1 MLIFFATKAKPVTL
15 SMLPTHMKQL
25 DGLRGV
31 AIIFVLLVH
40 FFNVG
45 FLYPYL
51 YFGWAGVDLFFVL
64 SGFLITGILLDTKHK
79 KGYYRV
85 FILRRALRILP
96 LYYAVL
102 IGIAILSLHINSLN
116 WFKQYQYFYW
126 FHASNYLI
134 LQKGFFQP
142 LGHFWSLAIEE
153 QFYLFWPLIVA
164 VFNRKWL
171 VFVSL
176 LLLLLGIYLRATV
189 DNIYLI
195 YGLPL
200 AHLDGLLVGGIM
212 AVLIREY
219 KDILFKH
226 IELILT
232 CSAVLFFIYTT
243 GYLTINGGYTE
254 QGPFIKLPFTFTLL
268 SLLFGGLLIYSLKNQ
283 RIGNFFSN
291 RVLLFFGKYS
301 YAMYVLHPIL
311 YHFSNW
317 AGGNRLSGNQKLLL
331 YTGLFLLTILIS
343 YASYHLLEKHF
354 LRIKDKISPH

>member
-1 MLIFFATKAKPVTL
+1 MLIFFATIAKPVTL
-15 SMLPTHMKQL
+15 NMLPTHMKQL

-31 AIIFVLLVH
+31 AIILVLLVH
-40 FFNVG
+40 FFNFG

-79 KGYYRV
+79 KRYYRV

-102 IGIAILSLHINSLN
+102 IAIAVLSFYINSLN
-116 WFKQYQYFYW
+116 WFKEYQGYYW
-126 FHASNYLI
+126 LHGSNYLI
-134 LQKGFFQP
+134 LQKGFFPP

-164 VFNRKWL
+164 IFNRKWL

-176 LLLLLGIYLRATV
+176 LLLLLGIFLRATV
-189 DNIYLI
+189 ENIYLI

-200 AHLDGLLVGGIM
+200 AHMDGLLIGGIM
-212 AVLIREY
+212 AVLIREH

-226 IELILT
+226 IELILI
-232 CSAVLFFIYTT
+232 SSVLLFLIYTT
-243 GYLTINGGYTE
+243 GYLIINGGYTE
-254 QGPFIKLPFTFTLL
+254 QGSFIKLPFTFTLV
-268 SLLFGGLLIYSLKNQ
+268 SLVFGGLLTYSLKNHHAT
-283 RIGNFFSN
+283 NFFSN

-301 YAMYVLHPIL
+301 YAMYVLHPII

-317 AGGNRLSGNQKLLL
+317 AGASRLSGNQKLLL
-331 YTGLFLLTILIS
+331 NTGLFLLTILFS

-354 LRIKDKISPH
+354 LRLKDKISPH